1 MLRDIYR
8 IRVPEYDVRMPASK
22 QPDER
27 LLRDVV
33 SAGGKA
39 RAKALSPERRREIAL
54 AAAQT
59 RWAEHDAKRPASARR
74 QAAAKKRP
82 QRKKAR

>member
-1 MLRDIYR
+1 
-8 IRVPEYDVRMPASK
+8 MPARK

-54 AAAQT
+54 AAAKT
-59 RWAEHDAKRPASARR
+59 RWAGHDAKRPASARETGGG
-74 QAAAKKRP
+74 QKRP